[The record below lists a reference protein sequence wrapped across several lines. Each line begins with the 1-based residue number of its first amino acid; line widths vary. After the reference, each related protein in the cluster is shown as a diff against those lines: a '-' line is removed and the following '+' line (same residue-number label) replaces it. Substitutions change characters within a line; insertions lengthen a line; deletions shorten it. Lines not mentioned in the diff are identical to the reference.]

1 MWQWGRLVAR
11 IVGDEGDAGAG
22 VREQHRLARIDMA
35 QRGRS
40 ASRELRLGTT
50 PIWRDIGS

>member
-22 VREQHRLARIDMA
+22 VREQHRLARIDY
-35 QRGRS
+35 GS
-40 ASRELRLGTT
+40 AWTFSVA
-50 PIWRDIGS
+50 